1 MLAFISGTGNMV
13 TSREATVQPTETKEE
28 PTKYLI
34 DASLALENEK
44 VVEAIKEKDIQKLK
58 DVLENEF

>member
-1 MLAFISGTGNMV
+1 MTEQTFV
-13 TSREATVQPTETKEE
+13 TICAE
-28 PTKYLI
+28 YLI